1 MLGSLLGIPEPVAS
15 PAARLAG
22 PAGLDNLHRGW
33 VSLDGSVVNGHVLVD
48 LELVKHVGLIVEV
61 EAW

>member
-33 VSLDGSVVNGHVLVD
+33 VSLDGSVVNAMFLLTLSWSSMLG
-48 LELVKHVGLIVEV
+48 
-61 EAW
+61 